1 MYPLFIYLCKKFY
14 KTMSEIKQSPV
25 LKHIV
30 SVIKNAIADSKVEV
44 QSESVS
50 IIKDGNDSIH
60 ITHLF
65 DSTENIDTIFFTDKK
80 EILFSED
87 LLETL
92 QDIEDTAKSD
102 AGLKKSLKAA
112 AIVVNDLSIEMD
124 FIFQAARAAFDELSD
139 SYEFVKATE
148 KNIEEL
154 TAQFKFGDNKFDL
167 TIKNVSDKIHIGAQ
181 VNSAVTPAVTK
192 TIEADV
198 AKIEQAL
205 NKMFK

>member
-1 MYPLFIYLCKKFY
+1 
-14 KTMSEIKQSPV
+14 MSEIKQSPV

-30 SVIKNAIADSKVEV
+30 NVIKNAIADSKVEE

-50 IIKDGNDSIH
+50 VIKDGNDSIH
-60 ITHLF
+60 ITQLF
-65 DSTENIDTIFFTDKK
+65 DSTENIDTIFITDKK

-92 QDIEDTAKSD
+92 QDIHETAKAD
-102 AGLKKSLKAA
+102 ANLKKALQAA

-124 FIFQAARAAFDELSD
+124 FIFQAARASFDELSD

-167 TIKNVSDKIHIGAQ
+167 TIKNESDKIHIAAE
-181 VNSAVTPAVTK
+181 VNKLVTPAVKK

>member
-1 MYPLFIYLCKKFY
+1 
-14 KTMSEIKQSPV
+14 MSEIKQSPV

-30 SVIKNAIADSKVEV
+30 NVIKNAIADSKVEV

-60 ITHLF
+60 ITQLF
-65 DSTENIDTIFFTDKK
+65 DSTENIDTIFITDKK

-92 QDIEDTAKSD
+92 QDIHETAKSD
-102 AGLKKSLKAA
+102 VNLKKALQAA
-112 AIVVNDLSIEMD
+112 AIIINDLSIEMD
-124 FIFQAARAAFDELSD
+124 FIFQAARASFDELSD

-154 TAQFKFGDNKFDL
+154 AAQFKFGDNKFDL
-167 TIKNVSDKIHIGAQ
+167 TIKNESDKIHIGAE
-181 VNSAVTPAVTK
+181 VNKVVTPAVKK

>member
-1 MYPLFIYLCKKFY
+1 
-14 KTMSEIKQSPV
+14 MSEIKQSPV